1 MLTGAVGRKTR
12 NGEDKVKGGLIG
24 TEVRGRYEWVKTK
37 LVDLFICLG
46 FAVVRSEYWFVYL
59 GCLLL

>member
-1 MLTGAVGRKTR
+1 M
-12 NGEDKVKGGLIG
+12 GE
-24 TEVRGRYEWVKTK
+24 KTK
-37 LVDLFICLG
+37 LVDLFICFG